1 MKQLPCGKIFLY
13 MLRFWARQLYML
25 SIIINVVKIEKYK
38 LKITKMAEFPSVSS
52 IEEHLNMHTRF

>member
-1 MKQLPCGKIFLY
+1 
-13 MLRFWARQLYML
+13 
-25 SIIINVVKIEKYK
+25 VVKIEKYK

>member
-1 MKQLPCGKIFLY
+1 
-13 MLRFWARQLYML
+13 ML

>member
-1 MKQLPCGKIFLY
+1 MTLWENISLYVTILGKTTLY
-13 MLRFWARQLYML
+13 VIYY
-25 SIIINVVKIEKYK
+25 IINVVKIEKYK